1 MKHKVKHLH
10 FITCVDRNRETIAGV
25 EYSAA
30 LRACCAPPPMPQQV
44 RFGMKHRVKH
54 LHFIAGLR
62 RNRKPIAWGG
72 SARMLRAATNAAAG
86 KVWHE
91 T

>member
-1 MKHKVKHLH
+1 
-10 FITCVDRNRETIAGV
+10 
-25 EYSAA
+25 
-30 LRACCAPPPMPQQV
+30 MPQQG
-44 RFGMKHRVKH
+44 RFGMKHKVKH

-62 RNRKPIAWGG
+62 RNRKPIAGVEKCGG

-86 KVWHE
+86 KVWYE

>member
-1 MKHKVKHLH
+1 
-10 FITCVDRNRETIAGV
+10 
-25 EYSAA
+25 
-30 LRACCAPPPMPQQV
+30 MPQQG
-44 RFGMKHRVKH
+44 RFGMKHKVKH